1 MKRKRTHS
9 HLETLSSHQKGNSV
23 LWFLTGA
30 IALVSVAALVVY
42 ILYEHKTQREYS
54 DIAQSVAANNT
65 TPAPSPFDLT
75 DNIVQAESADDAD
88 PLPTAT
94 PAPVR
99 IPVDFSYYRS
109 INSDVIGWISVEGTE
124 IDYLVLFDANN
135 YYLNHTYT
143 GKYSSSGSIFIQNY
157 NRADFTDFN
166 TVVYGHNMVS
176 GSMFAQLHKFEDT
189 DFFNEHS
196 SIVIYTPSHKLTYLI
211 FAAYRTDNLHIM
223 ANNDFS
229 TPESRTA
236 YIESIYQHTTN
247 AHFDYGVPVTE
258 SDRIITLSTCI
269 NNYMYRY
276 VVQGLLISDEEGYY
290 ME

>member
-1 MKRKRTHS
+1 MKRNRTHS
-9 HLETLSSHQKGNSV
+9 HLGAKSSPQNGNGV

-30 IALVSVAALVVY
+30 IAIVCVAALVVY
-42 ILYEHKTQREYS
+42 ILYERKVQQEYA
-54 DIAQSVAANNT
+54 DIAQSVAVGGT
-65 TPAPSPFDLT
+65 TPAPVPFEVVDGT
-75 DNIVQAESADDAD
+75 GDQQQSADDAAPD
-88 PLPTAT
+88 TTAT
-94 PAPVR
+94 PAPVQA
-99 IPVDFSYYRS
+99 
-109 INSDVIGWISVEGTE
+109 INSDVIGWVSVEGTE
-124 IDYLVLFDANN
+124 IDYLVMYDTDD
-135 YYLNHTYT
+135 YYLNHTYA

-157 NRADFTDFN
+157 NHPDFSDFN

-189 DFFNEHS
+189 DFFNQHS
-196 SIVIYTPSHKLTYLI
+196 TIVIYTPTHKLTYLI
-211 FAAYRTDNLHIM
+211 FAAYRTDNLHIL

-236 YIESIYQHTTN
+236 YIESIYQHTAN

-269 NNYMYRY
+269 NNYLYRY
-276 VVQGLLISDEEGYY
+276 VVQGVCISDEYGYF